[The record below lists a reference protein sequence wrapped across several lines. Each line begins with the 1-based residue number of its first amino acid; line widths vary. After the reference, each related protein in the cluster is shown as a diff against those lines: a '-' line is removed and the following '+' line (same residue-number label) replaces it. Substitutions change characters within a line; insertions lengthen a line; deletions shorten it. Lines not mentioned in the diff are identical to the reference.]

1 MAKRHGATSTNVE
14 DYWQL
19 FVNRRAYVLQAMRP
33 HPESGR
39 YYYFRPK
46 AGKNGEPHSLTAATV
61 RRHLEGELTLGV
73 YAVNPSTQRCKWIAM
88 DGDYKESLKHL
99 CELQWELQQQ
109 KVEAALEQSR
119 RGAHLW
125 IFGAQPL
132 LARQCRLLISGLA
145 AKLGIPVK
153 GTGTAEGIEIFP
165 KHDELKDGDFGNAIR
180 GPLGI
185 HRAISARFW
194 FYGADY
200 NLDNQLAFLKRVGKL
215 SEEQLD
221 ALLQKLGQ
229 RREPEKKEVVP
240 APRWQYP
247 APRRQFHILDHIQV
261 RRKIGRNWIARCPS
275 CAARDRDRSGDNL
288 AISLTN
294 RRSTSAGPVAP
305 KKGSAWLWD
314 VDFREERGHLCHG
327 VMGTLTDWT
336 AQVQR
341 WSWSRQT
348 GNPWRCESASVALS
362 SCGCGDRTILSI
374 TSTSTRGGI

>member
-1 MAKRHGATSTNVE
+1 MANRQHATSTNVE

-19 FVNRRAYVLQAMRP
+19 FVNRRAYVLQSKRP

-46 AGKNGEPHSLTAATV
+46 AGKNGEPVSLTPTTI
-61 RRHLEGELTLGV
+61 RRHLEGDVTLGV
-73 YAVNPSTQRCKWIAM
+73 YAMNPATQRCKWIAM

-145 AKLGIPVK
+145 KKLGIPVK
-153 GTGTAEGIEIFP
+153 GAGTAEGIEVFP
-165 KHDELKDGDFGNAIR
+165 KHDQLKDGDFGNAVR

-200 NLDNQLAFLKRVGKL
+200 NLDNQLAFLKRVTKL
-215 SEEQLD
+215 SELHLS
-221 ALLQKLGQ
+221 ALIQKLGQ
-229 RREPEKKEVVP
+229 PSDSIRTELTP

-247 APRRQFHILDHIQV
+247 AQQRQFHILDHVEV
-261 RRKIGRNWIARCPS
+261 RRKVGRNWITRCPS
-275 CAARDRDRSGDNL
+275 CASAGRDRSGDNL
-288 AISLTN
+288 AISVDEPQKYICWAGCSKEMIRTALGCPIPE
-294 RRSTSAGPVAP
+294 RREMVYAA
-305 KKGSAWLWD
+305 
-314 VDFREERGHLCHG
+314 R
-327 VMGTLTDWT
+327 
-336 AQVQR
+336 
-341 WSWSRQT
+341 
-348 GNPWRCESASVALS
+348 
-362 SCGCGDRTILSI
+362 
-374 TSTSTRGGI
+374 

>member
-1 MAKRHGATSTNVE
+1 MPSFARILNPGYQEAGRKEATMATRHAATCANVE
-14 DYWQL
+14 DYWRL

-33 HPESGR
+33 HPDSGR

-46 AGKNGEPHSLTAATV
+46 VGKNGEPLSLTAATI
-61 RRHLEGELTLGV
+61 RRHLEGDVTLGV
-73 YAVNPSTQRCKWIAM
+73 YAVNPATQRSKWIAM

-125 IFGAQPL
+125 IFGEQPL

-145 AKLGIPVK
+145 EKLGIPIK
-153 GTGTAEGIEIFP
+153 GAGTAEGIEVFP
-165 KHDELKDGDFGNAIR
+165 KHDELRDGDFGNAIR

-200 NLDNQLAFLKRVGKL
+200 NLDNQLAFLKRIAKV
-215 SEEQLD
+215 SEGQLD

-229 RREPEKKEVVP
+229 RREPEKNEFTA
-240 APRWQYP
+240 APRRQYP
-247 APRRQFHILDHIQV
+247 ARRRQFHILDHVQV

-275 CAARDRDRSGDNL
+275 CAAAERDRSKDNL
-288 AISLTN
+288 AISVDEPQKYICWAGCTREMIRTALGCPIPE
-294 RRSTSAGPVAP
+294 RREALHAAG
-305 KKGSAWLWD
+305 
-314 VDFREERGHLCHG
+314 
-327 VMGTLTDWT
+327 
-336 AQVQR
+336 
-341 WSWSRQT
+341 
-348 GNPWRCESASVALS
+348 
-362 SCGCGDRTILSI
+362 
-374 TSTSTRGGI
+374 

>member
-1 MAKRHGATSTNVE
+1 MAKRHAATSTNVE

-46 AGKNGEPHSLTAATV
+46 AGKNGEPHSLTAATI

-145 AKLGIPVK
+145 AKLGIPIK

-229 RREPEKKEVVP
+229 R
-240 APRWQYP
+240 
-247 APRRQFHILDHIQV
+247 
-261 RRKIGRNWIARCPS
+261 
-275 CAARDRDRSGDNL
+275 
-288 AISLTN
+288 
-294 RRSTSAGPVAP
+294 
-305 KKGSAWLWD
+305 
-314 VDFREERGHLCHG
+314 
-327 VMGTLTDWT
+327 
-336 AQVQR
+336 
-341 WSWSRQT
+341 
-348 GNPWRCESASVALS
+348 
-362 SCGCGDRTILSI
+362 
-374 TSTSTRGGI
+374 

>member
-1 MAKRHGATSTNVE
+1 
-14 DYWQL
+14 
-19 FVNRRAYVLQAMRP
+19 
-33 HPESGR
+33 
-39 YYYFRPK
+39 
-46 AGKNGEPHSLTAATV
+46 
-61 RRHLEGELTLGV
+61 
-73 YAVNPSTQRCKWIAM
+73 M

-229 RREPEKKEVVP
+229 RRQPEKKEPV
-240 APRWQYP
+240 A
-247 APRRQFHILDHIQV
+247 
-261 RRKIGRNWIARCPS
+261 G
-275 CAARDRDRSGDNL
+275 AAL
-288 AISLTN
+288 AISGTAKTVSN
-294 RRSTSAGPVAP
+294 PGPHSGA
-305 KKGSAWLWD
+305 AED
-314 VDFREERGHLCHG
+314 REELDCAMSFVR
-327 VMGTLTDWT
+327 
-336 AQVQR
+336 
-341 WSWSRQT
+341 
-348 GNPWRCESASVALS
+348 
-362 SCGCGDRTILSI
+362 
-374 TSTSTRGGI
+374 RGGSRPERRQPRDLG

>member
-46 AGKNGEPHSLTAATV
+46 AGKNGEAHSLTAATI

-73 YAVNPSTQRCKWIAM
+73 YAVNPTTQRCKWIAM

-145 AKLGIPVK
+145 KKLGIPVK
-153 GTGTAEGIEIFP
+153 GG
-165 KHDELKDGDFGNAIR
+165 KDRRGN
-180 GPLGI
+180 
-185 HRAISARFW
+185 
-194 FYGADY
+194 
-200 NLDNQLAFLKRVGKL
+200 
-215 SEEQLD
+215 
-221 ALLQKLGQ
+221 
-229 RREPEKKEVVP
+229 
-240 APRWQYP
+240 
-247 APRRQFHILDHIQV
+247 
-261 RRKIGRNWIARCPS
+261 
-275 CAARDRDRSGDNL
+275 
-288 AISLTN
+288 
-294 RRSTSAGPVAP
+294 
-305 KKGSAWLWD
+305 
-314 VDFREERGHLCHG
+314 
-327 VMGTLTDWT
+327 
-336 AQVQR
+336 
-341 WSWSRQT
+341 
-348 GNPWRCESASVALS
+348 
-362 SCGCGDRTILSI
+362 
-374 TSTSTRGGI
+374 